1 MQGDLRQWRVIGVIT
16 CHLMRPGCRRGS
28 KKCKWMSSIKIISL
42 VEHTLRYISGIKGQG
57 HKKINQW
64 ENKCGVLHLLDMEKC
79 VDTHHYTP
87 MHYCILCTY
96 CAVHVLYVQWLTPT
110 QYRLTCRGGNLYVIP
125 KQHTCRRTPVNAL
138 LFPTLPPHPPSLS
151 PHTPDENA
159 SLTILSSY
167 PWLCHLLPFLSSV
180 ILDYFYILSSQ
191 CLSYCVF
198 FSLPHQLRKRKIKEE
213 PEIACSRCISLTNAL
228 WMLQ

>member
-42 VEHTLRYISGIKGQG
+42 VEHTLKYINGIKGQG

-64 ENKCGVLHLLDMEKC
+64 ENKGGVLHLLDMEKC

-138 LFPTLPPHPPSLS
+138 LFPTLPPPS
-151 PHTPDENA
+151 A
-159 SLTILSSY
+159 ISLPAYPRWECFFNNSFILSVT
-167 PWLCHLLPFLSSV
+167 LSS
-180 ILDYFYILSSQ
+180 IP
-191 CLSYCVF
+191 
-198 FSLPHQLRKRKIKEE
+198 FSLICNLGLLLY
-213 PEIACSRCISLTNAL
+213 S
-228 WMLQ
+228 